1 MSEPANKGKTSK
13 VNAVQRQRNKQALV
27 ADYEGNY
34 DKFIQGMAQDVAP
47 QLFESLV
54 EMAEGTQWLVDE
66 DGVFE
71 LDEDMRRIPMGDR
84 IPKSLQKSAINDV
97 LGIAKTT
104 KDPLEELAKLGAG
117 GSGGFNITI
126 NQFGSP
132 KESADTVVQA
142 IHDKVENAKVVR
154 DVDSTRSSS

>member
-1 MSEPANKGKTSK
+1 MSEPANKGQNSK
-13 VNAVQRQRNKQALV
+13 VNALQRRRNKQALV

-34 DKFIQGMAQDVAP
+34 DLMIREMAQDVAP

-54 EMAEGTQWLVDE
+54 GMAEGTQWILDA
-66 DGVFE
+66 DGNYE
-71 LDEDMRRIPMGDR
+71 LDEDGRRKPDGEW
-84 IPKSLQKSAINDV
+84 IPKGLQKSAINDV
-97 LGIAKTT
+97 LGMAKKT

-132 KESADTVVQA
+132 KESVDTVVQA

-154 DVDSTRSSS
+154 DVDE